1 MLRRGPSNSFAA
13 ASAKARPAMACKF
26 GTAARSSLSPSSYG
40 ELAIVFCSCT
50 CDVSYH
56 CAVVQMFGRSRG
68 GTDYLLRRALT
79 LAWVTGLSSC
89 GRYRG

>member
-13 ASAKARPAMACKF
+13 ASAKARSAMACKF

-56 CAVVQMFGRSRG
+56 CAVVQIFGRARRG
-68 GTDYLLRRALT
+68 H
-79 LAWVTGLSSC
+79 GLSPASSVDTRL
-89 GRYRG
+89 GDRSIVLRAV